1 MKIKSDI
8 FSEYIKN
15 NIKQN
20 KIIFLYGSNLGLIDL
35 LYNKAITLL
44 QIDTR
49 DPFNVCKIDGNEFK
63 ENPFI
68 LEDNINTFSIFSEN
82 KFILLDL
89 SHTSSNLN
97 LDNIILETVT
107 KENDNYLLII
117 KAGNISS
124 QNKLIKYFEKSSN
137 CVLTPCYE
145 ENITKIK
152 NDINSIFMRH
162 KISFSNNFITH
173 LSTAFN
179 ADSLTN
185 KMELEKLES
194 FLINNQNVT
203 ETALI
208 KLIINNEDINLNK
221 IINSCLNGETKECL
235 FYFEKIYEK
244 ANSNII
250 LIRMFRKHFKT
261 IEKILLSNQRGNSF
275 LEAIN
280 DLKPPIFFKEKPF
293 FLSQCKLW
301 SLKKINLVQKR
312 LIDLELKTK
321 IGLYPEKTLLS
332 QFILSSSVLAKQKVK
347 T

>member
-1 MKIKSDI
+1 MKIKSEK
-8 FSEYIKN
+8 FLEHIKN
-15 NIKQN
+15 NIKLN
-20 KIIFLYGSNLGLIDL
+20 KIILLYGSNLGLVDL
-35 LYNKAITLL
+35 LYNKSIALL
-44 QIDTR
+44 KIDTH

-68 LEDNINTFSIFSEN
+68 LEDNINTISIFSKN

-89 SHTSSNLN
+89 SHISLN
-97 LDNIILETVT
+97 MSLENIILEAVT
-107 KENDNYLLII
+107 KENDNYSLII

-124 QNKLIKYFEKSSN
+124 HNKLIKYFEKSTS
-137 CVLTPCYE
+137 CILTPCYE

-152 NDINSIFMRH
+152 NDIINIFNRH
-162 KISFSNNFITH
+162 KIYFSNNFVSH
-173 LSTAFN
+173 LSTTFN
-179 ADSLTN
+179 TDSLTN
-185 KMELEKLES
+185 KMELEKLDN

-208 KLIINNEDINLNK
+208 KLIINNKDINLNK
-221 IINSCLNGETKECL
+221 IINSCLSGETKKCL

-244 ANSNII
+244 SNSNII

-280 DLKPPIFFKEKPF
+280 SLKPPIFFKEKPF

-301 SLKKINLVQKR
+301 SFKKINLVQKR

-321 IGLYPEKTLLS
+321 MGLYPEKTLLS

>member
-49 DPFNVCKIDGNEFK
+49 DPFDVCSIDGNEFK

-145 ENITKIK
+145 ENVTKIK
-152 NDINSIFMRH
+152 NNINSIFMRH
-162 KISFSNNFITH
+162 KISFSNNFISH

-185 KMELEKLES
+185 KMELEKLEN

-221 IINSCLNGETKECL
+221 IINSCLNGETKKCL
-235 FYFEKIYEK
+235 LYFEKIYEK
-244 ANSNII
+244 SNSNII
-250 LIRMFRKHFKT
+250 LIRMFRKHFKI
-261 IEKILLSNQRGNSF
+261 IEKLLLSNQRGNSF

-301 SLKKINLVQKR
+301 SFKKINLIQKR

-321 IGLYPEKTLLS
+321 LGLYPEKTLLS

>member
-8 FSEYIKN
+8 FSEHIKN
-15 NIKQN
+15 DIKQN

-35 LYNKAITLL
+35 LYDKFITLL
-44 QIDTR
+44 KIDTH
-49 DPFNVCKIDGNEFK
+49 DPFNVCKINGNEFK

-68 LEDNINTFSIFSEN
+68 LEHNINTLSIFSAN

-89 SHTSSNLN
+89 SDISLNMNLE
-97 LDNIILETVT
+97 NIILDAVT
-107 KENDNYLLII
+107 KENNNYLLII

-124 QNKLIKYFEKSSN
+124 QNKLIKYFEKSASSI
-137 CVLTPCYE
+137 LTPCYE
-145 ENITKIK
+145 ENVTKIE
-152 NDINSIFMRH
+152 NDISAIFKRH
-162 KISFSNNFITH
+162 EISLSKNFISH
-173 LSTAFN
+173 LSSAFN

-185 KMELEKLES
+185 KMELEKLDT
-194 FLINNQNVT
+194 FLINNKNVT

-244 ANSNII
+244 SNSNII
-250 LIRMFRKHFKT
+250 LIRMFKKHFKT
-261 IEKILLSNQRGNSF
+261 IEKILLLNQRGNSF
-275 LEAIN
+275 LKAIN
-280 DLKPPIFFKEKPF
+280 SLRPPLFFKEKPF

-301 SLKKINLVQKR
+301 SFKKINLVQKR

-321 IGLYPEKTLLS
+321 TGLYPEKTLFS
-332 QFILSSSVLAKQKVK
+332 QFILSSSVLAKQRVK